1 MTIMS
6 NNDYLQSPSGIGTTF
21 GFESA
26 RGRENNNNSEEMLL
40 GSADSGTKLTNTQ
53 IFESAYIPTD
63 RDGDADID
71 ADQSLISSVTSSP
84 RNSTAR

>member
-1 MTIMS
+1 
-6 NNDYLQSPSGIGTTF
+6 
-21 GFESA
+21 
-26 RGRENNNNSEEMLL
+26 MLL